1 MGRYDADFTLDM
13 IADLPAVFARREA
26 LAISALAEFPGLRGR
41 QYGPHPAH
49 RLNLFVPDGARN
61 APVQMFIHGGFW
73 KSLDADLFSFL
84 APGFVPQGV
93 ILAVIDYPLM
103 PEARMAQVVQACHQA
118 ILWLHDNIANHGGD
132 PARIHVSGNSAGGH
146 LVAELAGNSK
156 LLGKIKGGTAISGI
170 FDLAPVADSFQ
181 NDDLCL
187 TPQEVAAFS
196 PLLQPQTPDVPMIVA
211 VGGNESAEFHRQS
224 MDYAAKT
231 GTTSMVIPQT
241 DHLTILLDGMADPAS
256 DLNRVMHEQMKTG

>member
-1 MGRYDADFTLDM
+1 MGRYDAEFRLDM

-26 LAISALAEFPGLRGR
+26 AAKAALADFPARRGLA
-41 QYGPHPAH
+41 YGPHAAH
-49 RLNLFVPDGARN
+49 RLNLFVPEHATN

-103 PEARMAQVVQACHQA
+103 PETRMDQVVEACRLA
-118 ILWLHDNIANHGGD
+118 VKWLHGHVADFGGN
-132 PARIHVSGNSAGGH
+132 PHRLHVSGNSAGGH
-146 LVAELAGNSK
+146 LVAELAVDTSLRG
-156 LLGKIKGGTAISGI
+156 LIAGGTAISGI

-181 NDDLCL
+181 NDDLRL

-196 PLLQPQTPDVPMIVA
+196 PLVRPQVPDIPMIVA
-211 VGGNESAEFHRQS
+211 VGGRETDEFHRQS
-224 MDYAAKT
+224 SAYAAKA
-231 GTTSMVIPQT
+231 GTSSMVVAET
-241 DHLTILLDGMADPAS
+241 DHLSILLDAVANPAA
-256 DLNRVMHEQMKTG
+256 DLNRAMHDQMKAG